1 VHANFKI
8 LTPSF
13 ISQKKFVATC
23 DIIWHDCA
31 CICVPLLCTATK
43 NQWWLKPV
51 WDARIKHA
59 INRSREEFA
68 VDENLKPIIE
78 QMRENMQGLA
88 TAYGMSAPESDAGSS
103 ASGSGGGSSS
113 SASMAAPD

>member
-1 VHANFKI
+1 MVYHMMED
-8 LTPSF
+8 
-13 ISQKKFVATC
+13 ATE
-23 DIIWHDCA
+23 D
-31 CICVPLLCTATK
+31 
-43 NQWWLKPV
+43 QWWLKPV

-68 VDENLKPIIE
+68 VDEIFNPILV

-88 TAYGMSAPESDAGSS
+88 TAYGMTAPESDAGSS
-103 ASGSGGGSSS
+103 ASGGGSGSSS